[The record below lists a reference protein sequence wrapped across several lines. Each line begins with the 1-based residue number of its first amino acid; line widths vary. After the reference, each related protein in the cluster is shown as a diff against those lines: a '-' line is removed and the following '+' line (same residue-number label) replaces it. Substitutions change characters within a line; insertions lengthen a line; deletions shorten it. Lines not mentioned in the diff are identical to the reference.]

1 MLITVICD
9 GRGILHKENYLLQYL
24 LIEKLNFLQT
34 RLAQLVE
41 HRSYE
46 PKVVGSTPTS
56 SIWSLV
62 RYENCYVNPTTL
74 NGSPKYDLKL
84 FYIAITGVSSPN
96 CGDKVEV
103 QFLFMATLWG

>member
-1 MLITVICD
+1 MPISYN
-9 GRGILHKENYLLQYL
+9 KENNILQYL

-56 SIWSLV
+56 SIWSLA

-74 NGSPKYDLKL
+74 NGSPK
-84 FYIAITGVSSPN
+84 
-96 CGDKVEV
+96 
-103 QFLFMATLWG
+103 